1 MDMADQTTTS
11 GEYVPG
17 TCNIGDV
24 DARARARVG
33 WAGVGATIALAVGVL
48 AIGAHPAWMLA
59 VAAPAYVAAIGLL
72 QARSRFCV
80 GYAAAGRYGFGDSRG
95 PTGAVADGEHRAADV
110 ARARTINGRAAR
122 WTILATAALVAVAVL
137 AG

>member
-11 GEYVPG
+11 DEYVPG
-17 TCNIGDV
+17 TCNIGAV

-33 WAGVGATIALAVGVL
+33 WAGVAATVALAGGVL

-59 VAAPAYVAAIGLL
+59 AAVPAYVAAIGLL

-80 GYAAAGRYGFGDSRG
+80 GYAAAGRYGFGSSRG
-95 PTGAVADGEHRAADV
+95 PTGAVADDEHRAADV
-110 ARARTINGRAAR
+110 ARARRINALAAR
-122 WTILATAALVAVAVL
+122 WTIVVAAALVVVAALV
-137 AG
+137 G